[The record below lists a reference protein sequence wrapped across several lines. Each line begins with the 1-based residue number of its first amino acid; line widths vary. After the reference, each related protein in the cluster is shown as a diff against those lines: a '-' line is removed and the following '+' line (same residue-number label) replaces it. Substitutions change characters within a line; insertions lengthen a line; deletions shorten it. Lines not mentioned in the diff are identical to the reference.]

1 LGQPQVVDVQCLD
14 HTPGLPWIECDSCRR
29 LLATTAAIE
38 RRSEHPL
45 ARAVVAE
52 AEAQGV
58 ASSMAAAEGVEALV
72 GRGIRGQIEGHT
84 ITIGTHTYI
93 HRTDPDLVESA
104 LCDSVHAAQAA
115 GQTAMVIRD
124 DCCGV
129 QGYIA
134 VADSLRPGVPQVMS
148 ELGKMGIERTVMLT
162 GDNEATARAIATT
175 AGLDEFQADL
185 LPEQK
190 VAAIETL
197 LDKYGAVAM
206 VGDGV
211 NDAPALAR
219 ATVGI
224 AMGAAGT
231 DTALET
237 ADLALMADD
246 LGQLPFAVDLSR
258 RARTIIRQNVALSL
272 GIKAVFLAL
281 AIAGAATLWM
291 AVFAD
296 VGASLIVILNGM
308 RLLRR

>member
-1 LGQPQVVDVQCLD
+1 
-14 HTPGLPWIECDSCRR
+14 
-29 LLATTAAIE
+29 
-38 RRSEHPL
+38 
-45 ARAVVAE
+45 
-52 AEAQGV
+52 
-58 ASSMAAAEGVEALV
+58 
-72 GRGIRGQIEGHT
+72 
-84 ITIGTHTYI
+84 
-93 HRTDPDLVESA
+93 
-104 LCDSVHAAQAA
+104 
-115 GQTAMVIRD
+115 
-124 DCCGV
+124 
-129 QGYIA
+129 
-134 VADSLRPGVPQVMS
+134 MS